1 MIQLIKRFRIWI
13 LVNTIWRRYSIGT
26 HFHAGLGVRLWAK
39 NRMEIGSHFYIGHGS
54 SIHADCLIG
63 KYVMFGNNVAI
74 VGKYDHNFQEI
85 GTPIRLASQIRDKE
99 YNWKG
104 NDLLTVIGDDV
115 WIGYGTIIMS
125 GVSINQG
132 CIVAAGSVVTK
143 DLEPYWIY
151 AGIPAKKIK
160 KRFET
165 DGEEKRHIN
174 ELEKFFYIFNNNDE
188 K

>member
-1 MIQLIKRFRIWI
+1 MIRLIKKLRIWF
-13 LVNTIWRRYSIGT
+13 LVNTIWSKYSIGS

-54 SIHADCLIG
+54 SIHTDCLIG
-63 KYVMFGNNVAI
+63 KYVMFGNNVAV

-85 GTPIRLASQIRDKE
+85 GIPIRLASQIRDKE

-104 NDLLTVIGDDV
+104 NNLVTVIGDDV
-115 WIGYGTIIMS
+115 WVGHGSIIMS
-125 GVSINQG
+125 GVTIGSG
-132 CIVAAGSVVTK
+132 CIIAAGSVVTK
-143 DLEPYWIY
+143 DLEPYFIY

-165 DGEEKRHIN
+165 IEKEELHILK
-174 ELEKFFYIFNNNDE
+174 LEKILA
-188 K
+188 